1 MRALHK
7 KGGSPRWRG
16 LPPSEIAMLAVEAA
30 RLTTLL
36 AGLVLPALLLT
47 GLVLPALLLL
57 ARLVLAALLRV
68 VLLLLVALRIVGFVR
83 HGDVLQSFWEWN

>member
-30 RLTTLL
+30 LLTALL

-47 GLVLPALLLL
+47 RLVLPALLL